1 MTPPKSM
8 SHFFDLVPDRS
19 LLIFRC
25 LKVLLELLHF
35 RVDNQLSL
43 VKVVPSLYGIFQLLL
58 VLFLLSRKLLLQLVF
73 LFFKLRLSLLE

>member
-1 MTPPKSM
+1 MAPPKNM
-8 SHFFDLVPDRS
+8 SHFFDLVPNRS
-19 LLIFRC
+19 LLIFGG